1 MLGSPALTSTGKEY
15 EGRNASCAVVE
26 LVTRAAGT
34 PSWSD
39 SLLSGLVIASGRSV
53 CAAIRLALTGA
64 SGRDRVMGGPVAG
77 FHEAYSQSGAPGW
90 GVERLEAMVYETMV
104 GRATTRQSPI

>member
-1 MLGSPALTSTGKEY
+1 
-15 EGRNASCAVVE
+15 
-26 LVTRAAGT
+26 
-34 PSWSD
+34 
-39 SLLSGLVIASGRSV
+39 
-53 CAAIRLALTGA
+53 
-64 SGRDRVMGGPVAG
+64 MGGPVAG